1 MVCKFVVLGEPVGK
15 GRLRFR
21 RAGEYMQR
29 YSPARTVNYETLI
42 KLEYHTQCEDYM
54 FDANAALGMRIM
66 AYKPIPKGTSKRKRV
81 QMLDNHI
88 RPTKKPDWDNV
99 GKIVCDALNKV
110 AFYDDSQI
118 VDGSVIKCYSEQPRV
133 EVEIWEVA
141 EGG

>member
-15 GRLRFR
+15 GRPRFR
-21 RAGEYMQR
+21 RAGEYTQT

-42 KLEYHTQCEDYM
+42 KLEYHAQCEDYM
-54 FDANAALGMRIM
+54 FDANAALGVMIT
-66 AYKPIPKGTSKRKRV
+66 AYKPIPKGTSKRKTL
-81 QMLDNHI
+81 QMLNHVI
-88 RPTKKPDWDNV
+88 RPTKKPDWDNI

-110 AFYDDSQI
+110 AFHDDSQI
-118 VDGSVIKCYSEQPRV
+118 VDGIVIKRYSEQPRI

>member
-110 AFYDDSQI
+110 AFHDDSQI
-118 VDGSVIKCYSEQPRV
+118 VDGSVIKCYSEQPRI